1 MTAMILS
8 GKNQAVTF
16 DPATSWQE
24 VNGLACNEASQDL
37 RKDLTEM
44 KTSSPKQVVNH
55 ASILLAFVTF
65 LFDPDQSVFIGTK
78 NNQELQ

>member
-8 GKNQAVTF
+8 GINQAATF

-24 VNGLACNEASQDL
+24 VDGLAWNEASQEL

-44 KTSSPKQVVNH
+44 GVANLKQVADY
-55 ASILLAFVTF
+55 ASVLLILVTF
-65 LFDPDQSVFIGTK
+65 GMYK
-78 NNQELQ
+78 